1 LEKGVDE
8 MSTDEMREFIR
19 SQMEDFGKGRE

>member
-8 MSTDEMREFIR
+8 ISTDEIREFIR
-19 SQMEDFGKGRE
+19 NQMEDFGKSRE